1 MTSLALATHD
11 RASAKL
17 SSVEKRIELVK
28 RQIEVQMDAYSL
40 VPKDIAGNQTLQ
52 YYRKELDRINTSTEQ
67 SINAIDAQIQA
78 LEARKRIIQDKSD
91 SERKRY
97 FDLLES
103 KTAKLEDP
111 EPDTP
116 AFRRLKADLSKLVL
130 EEVAAREEY
139 VTANTA
145 YMIALDKQARS
156 RMAEAQEAERR
167 MLEKVER
174 KAQEERERIF
184 QIQEQERQAEM
195 ERAKKRSEDAKA
207 NFNGPIKPFIVK
219 IHPNEPYSTTEL
231 DAMKL
236 DDLDD
241 DERVLWGNKYR
252 EAEYREGLRKWDIDD
267 TEQPKK
273 KYVIKKKVTA

>member
-1 MTSLALATHD
+1 MTSVALATHD

-17 SSVEKRIELVK
+17 SSVQKRKELVQ
-28 RQIEVQMDAYSL
+28 RQIEVQIEAYSL

-78 LEARKRIIQDKSD
+78 LETRKRIIQDKST
-91 SERKRY
+91 SERQRY

-156 RMAEAQEAERR
+156 RMAEPQEAERR
-167 MLEKVER
+167 MLEKAER

-184 QIQEQERQAEM
+184 HIQEQERRAEM
-195 ERAKKRSEDAKA
+195 ERAEKRSEEAKA
-207 NFNGPIKPFIVK
+207 KMNGPIKLFVVK
-219 IHPNEPYSTTEL
+219 IHPNDPYSTTEL

-252 EAEYREGLRKWDIDD
+252 EAEYREGLRKWDLDD
-267 TEQPKK
+267 TE
-273 KYVIKKKVTA
+273 